1 MNRLG
6 DRLVR
11 ICSLCRIMFVLSKY
25 LVLSKFLNIR
35 ISTQDQVNGNQ
46 LCLSTCPCLIWSCP
60 LIKILVKM
68 SMCIYYSIP
77 VSEKKKDR
85 AHIIW
90 SCRDGN
96 QNYLEQKE
104 LYQLSSVKMLTEN
117 IAKL

>member
-6 DRLVR
+6 DRLMR
-11 ICSLCRIMFVLSKY
+11 IYSLCRIMFMLSKY

-35 ISTQDQVNGNQ
+35 ISTQDQVNGNH

-77 VSEKKKDR
+77 VSEKIKTE
-85 AHIIW
+85 HIW